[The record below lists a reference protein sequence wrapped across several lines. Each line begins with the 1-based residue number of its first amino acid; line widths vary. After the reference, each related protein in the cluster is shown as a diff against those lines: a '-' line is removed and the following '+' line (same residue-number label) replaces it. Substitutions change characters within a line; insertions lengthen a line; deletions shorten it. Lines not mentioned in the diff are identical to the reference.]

1 MDGPPA
7 FPVRASDTRR
17 DRVIEELRDRLV
29 EGRMSQGTYEQRI
42 ERALRARNEAEL
54 EELLHDLP
62 PRSGVI
68 ARLTGLVSSLSSATA
83 RVESA
88 WRAPRLPRFILPT
101 SQQPRVLIG
110 RAPGCHFIL
119 SDLTVSRFHAEI
131 RASDGGWIVSDLGS
145 MNGTRLNGW
154 RLTGP
159 VPVRPGDQLGFGD
172 LTFVVAS
179 TVA

>member
-7 FPVRASDTRR
+7 YPVRASDTRR

-29 EGRMSQGTYEQRI
+29 EGRMSQETYEHRV
-42 ERALRARNEAEL
+42 ERALRARSEIEL

-62 PRSGVI
+62 PRNRVVE
-68 ARLTGLVSSLSSATA
+68 RLTGIVSSLSAATA

-101 SQQPRVLIG
+101 AQQARVLVG
-110 RAPGCHFIL
+110 RAPGCHFVL
-119 SDLTVSRFHAEI
+119 ADLTVSRFHAEI
-131 RASDGGWIVSDLGS
+131 RADEAGWVVSDLGS

-159 VPVRPGDQLGFGD
+159 VRVRPGDQLGFGD

-179 TVA
+179 GLS

>member
-7 FPVRASDTRR
+7 YPVRASDAAR

-29 EGRMSQGTYEQRI
+29 EGRMSQNVYEHRV
-42 ERALRARNEAEL
+42 ERALRARTEAEL

-62 PRSGVI
+62 PRSRVVN
-68 ARLTGLVSSLSSATA
+68 RLTGLVSSLSAATA

-88 WRAPRLPRFILPT
+88 WRAPRLPRFMLP
-101 SQQPRVLIG
+101 SAQQPRVLVG
-110 RAPGCHFIL
+110 RAPGCHFVL
-119 SDLTVSRFHAEI
+119 TDLTVSRFHAEI
-131 RASDGGWIVSDLGS
+131 RVSEDGGWIVSDLGS

-159 VPVRPGDQLGFGD
+159 VPIRPGDQLGFGD
-172 LTFVVAS
+172 ITFIVA
-179 TVA
+179 AMP